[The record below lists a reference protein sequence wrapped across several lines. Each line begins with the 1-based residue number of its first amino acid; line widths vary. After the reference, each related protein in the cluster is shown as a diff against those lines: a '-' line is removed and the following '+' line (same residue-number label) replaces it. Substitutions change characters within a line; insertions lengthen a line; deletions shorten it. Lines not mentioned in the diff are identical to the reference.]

1 MYFYP
6 MEFATVIVVTLVK
19 YHNNLYIIEQKSPDI
34 TIAFIWKLKQL
45 KGPRLL
51 LYTN

>member
-19 YHNNLYIIEQKSPDI
+19 YHNNLYIIEQKI
-34 TIAFIWKLKQL
+34 TRYYNSIYLEIETA
-45 KGPRLL
+45 
-51 LYTN
+51 